1 MANLPQVDIDFET
14 YSEADITKV
23 GLDHDSTDI
32 ICMAYSVDGGPVKL
46 WTPGGDHSIPSRYTL
61 VAHNAMFEYK
71 VLTKFS
77 TRYEIPRPTYVR
89 CTAAKAAC
97 MTLPRNLEGASK
109 ALNLSTTKDL
119 EGRRVMLQVT
129 KPRKPSKH
137 NPDTNWFADNEK
149 MDTVYQYC
157 IKDVE
162 VEMAID
168 RATYPIRPKWEE
180 EIWEMDSVIN
190 SRGLPVDTK
199 LVDSAIA
206 TADKYVK
213 KLNQRMADLTDGKVP
228 TVTAAG
234 KLKTYLVDDLGFEV
248 DSLAKD
254 ILEELLASD
263 LPFQVR
269 QVLELRKEGS
279 LTSIAKYKK
288 IKAWVS
294 PDGNLRHLFMY
305 FGAGTGRW
313 TGKGPQLHNLPRGQ
327 YKGDKEILIQAIYN
341 EDIETISELADVE
354 GLNAMD
360 LISSCIRET
369 FCAPEGHTFVAGD
382 YSGIEVRVLAWL
394 SGQRNLVDLLRRGED
409 PYIDMASSIYH
420 VDPANVTPD
429 QRSIGKMAV
438 LGLGYGMGA
447 EKFVEQCRKSGI
459 TIDLEFAR
467 EIVKTYR
474 AKYRGVTTF
483 WREIESAMSE
493 AIRIGESTLGPLV
506 FRQDTKKNVVVTLP
520 SGRPLYYINCKMVP
534 GRFGKF
540 QPSHYKV
547 DSYTNQW
554 CRRETYGGMLTEN
567 VVQAIARDIL
577 AQAMLRLHRV
587 GLTPVLHVH
596 DEAVI
601 LVRETE
607 AVRLEE
613 KFTKALLT
621 REEWSRDIPLDVETW
636 TGRRYHK

>member
-1 MANLPQVDIDFET
+1 MDIDFET
-14 YSEADITKV
+14 YSEVDPTKV
-23 GLDHDSTDI
+23 GLDNYISHDSTDI
-32 ICMAYSVDGGPVKL
+32 ICMAYSVDGGNIKL

-61 VAHNAMFEYK
+61 VAHNAQFEYGI
-71 VLTKFS
+71 LTRFS
-77 TRYEIPRPTYVR
+77 SRYGLPMPTYTR

-97 MTLPRNLEGASK
+97 MTLPRSLEGASK
-109 ALNLSTTKDL
+109 ALKLSKTKDL

-137 NPDTNWFADNEK
+137 NPDTNWFGDEEK
-149 MDTVYQYC
+149 MATVYEYC
-157 IKDVE
+157 MKDVE

-168 RATYPIRPKWEE
+168 QATYPIRPRWEE

-190 SRGLPVDTK
+190 STGIPVDIK
-199 LVDSAIA
+199 LVEKAIA
-206 TADKYVK
+206 TADRYVEI
-213 KLNQRMADLTDGKVP
+213 LNKRMSDLTEGKVP
-228 TVTAAG
+228 KVTATA
-234 KLKTYLVDDLGFEV
+234 KLKTYLMEDLDFEV
-248 DSLAKD
+248 DSLSKD
-254 ILEELLASD
+254 ILEELLARD
-263 LPFQVR
+263 LPYNVR

-288 IKAWVS
+288 IDAWVS
-294 PDGNLRHLFMY
+294 RDGNLRNLFMY

-327 YKGDKEILIQAIYN
+327 YKGDKEVLIQAIYE
-341 EDIETISELADVE
+341 EDIDAISELADLE

-360 LISSCIRET
+360 LISSCIREV
-369 FCAPEGHTFVAGD
+369 FCAPKRHTFIAGD

-394 SGQRNLVDLLRRGED
+394 SGQKNLVELLRRGED

-420 VDPANVTPD
+420 VVPANVTPE

-447 EKFVEQCRKSGI
+447 DKFVEQCRKSGI
-459 TIDLEFAR
+459 TIDLQFAR

-483 WREIESAMSE
+483 WKEIEASMSE

-506 FRQDTKKNVVVTLP
+506 FRQDTRKNVVVTLP
-520 SGRPLYYINCKMVP
+520 SGRPIYYIDCKMVP

-577 AQAMLRLHRV
+577 AQAMLRLHRI

-601 LVRETE
+601 LVKELE

-613 KFTKALLT
+613 KFSKALLT
-621 REEWSRDIPLDVETW
+621 REEWSKDIPLDVETW
-636 TGRRYHK
+636 IGRRYHK